1 MSYRIR
7 PARAADAGVLA
18 AMESAAAQRFGDIGL
33 TAIAQGRPTDKA
45 EYERQ
50 IAAELAWVA
59 EAQTGSKGREVV
71 GLALAGVVDGQGFL
85 AELSVHPD
93 HGRQGLGRRL
103 IQAVEA
109 WAGASGFASLSLT
122 TFDGVPWNRPYYE
135 RLGFSV
141 LDEKDIGPE
150 LRKLREGE
158 RARGLDNLSPRVCM
172 RKSLLKP

>member
-7 PARAADAGVLA
+7 RARAADASVLGA
-18 AMESAAAQRFGDIGL
+18 IESAAAQRFGDIGL
-33 TAIAQGRPTDKA
+33 TAIAQGRPTEKA

-50 IAAELAWVA
+50 IAAEWAWVA
-59 EAQTGSKGREVV
+59 ETGARERTTVA
-71 GLALAGVVDGQGFL
+71 LALAGVVDGQGFL

-103 IQAVEA
+103 IQAVET
-109 WAGASGFASLSLT
+109 WAGASGFATLSLT
-122 TFDGVPWNRPYYE
+122 TFDSVLWNRPYYE

-141 LDEKDIGPE
+141 LDEKDIGPQ
-150 LRKLREGE
+150 LIKLREGE
-158 RARGLDNLSPRVCM
+158 RARGLDDLSPRVCM

>member
-7 PARAADAGVLA
+7 PCRAADAGLLA

-33 TAIAQGRPTDKA
+33 TAIAQGPPPDKA

-50 IAAELAWVA
+50 IAEELAWVA
-59 EAQTGSKGREVV
+59 EAEAGSKGREIV
-71 GLALAGVVDGQGFL
+71 GLALADVVDGQGFL

-103 IQAVEA
+103 IDAVEA
-109 WAGASGFASLSLT
+109 WAGASGFRTLSLT

-141 LDEKDIGPE
+141 LDEEDAGPE
-150 LRKLREGE
+150 LRGIRAGE
-158 RARGLDNLSPRVCM
+158 RARGLDGISPRVCM
-172 RKSLLKP
+172 RKRLPKP